1 VVFNNSA
8 SYFHKKITS
17 FFLKL
22 FNNKIDPRLKYG
34 MEKKKLFKMFRK
46 MGRRV
51 QVVLKLSTTTRSL
64 LVG

>member
-1 VVFNNSA
+1 
-8 SYFHKKITS
+8 
-17 FFLKL
+17 
-22 FNNKIDPRLKYG
+22 

-51 QVVLKLSTTTRSL
+51 QVVLKLSTTTQSL